1 MSSIK
6 FIEIKDENQ
15 YNRRSVIHNKK
26 KEILNIITNGNV
38 KVNGKKIKQDN
49 NLITIKLK
57 EHQKRMISEMMIK
70 EDSKYRV
77 SSTVNLGV
85 LADKVG
91 SGKSMVILS
100 LIALKPTINSI
111 PSNEAKYKLPN
122 NMYFKNEYLD
132 RSSILS

>member
-15 YNRRSVIHNKK
+15 YNRRSVIHDKK
-26 KEILNIITNGNV
+26 REILKNITEGNV
-38 KVNGKKIKQDN
+38 KVNGIKIQQDD

-57 EHQKRMISEMMIK
+57 EHQKRMISEMMFK
-70 EDSKYRV
+70 EDCKYRV
-77 SSTVNLGV
+77 SSNINLGV

-100 LIALKPTINSI
+100 LIALKPKIENSTW
-111 PSNEAKYKLPN
+111 K
-122 NMYFKNEYLD
+122 
-132 RSSILS
+132 